1 MRFLSVQILRQIP
14 TSIFFFESIFPDPHS
29 VNAAWI
35 QNTILHIYDI
45 IFCPPFA
52 FETLTLCS
60 MQILFG
66 NLFSRKRRP
75 FIHNDLTAACP
86 LYGFFSPVYFGARKN
101 DSWYERT
108 RLITARSILA
118 IVPEWNAGIV
128 WVRVFFESPCRFR

>member
-14 TSIFFFESIFPDPHS
+14 TSIFFFESIFLDPHS

-86 LYGFFSPVYFGARKN
+86 LYGFFSPRIFWCPKKRLLVRTNEAYHGPKHPRHCPRM
-101 DSWYERT
+101 ER
-108 RLITARSILA
+108 R
-118 IVPEWNAGIV
+118 NCMG
-128 WVRVFFESPCRFR
+128 